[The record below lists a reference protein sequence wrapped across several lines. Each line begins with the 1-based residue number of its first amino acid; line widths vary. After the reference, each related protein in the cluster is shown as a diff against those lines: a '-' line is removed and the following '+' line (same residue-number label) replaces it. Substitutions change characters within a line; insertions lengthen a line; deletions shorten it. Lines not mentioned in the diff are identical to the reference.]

1 MYDFVNE
8 LISLKNMVTV
18 LQTTLDNIGAYIY
31 IKDLEGKYIFV
42 NRLVKELFDS
52 PLEEIIGF
60 DDSKFFSLEIS
71 DDLRVNDR
79 LVMEQGQTIEK
90 EEKNHVIK
98 TGEIKY
104 YWTVK
109 KPRRDENGTITGM
122 YGISTD
128 ITQTKKL
135 ENEVNQKNSELVRY
149 LDIIHSD
156 LNTAKNI
163 QKNLLPKN
171 LDQDKELDISVRY
184 LPLSEVGGDIYD
196 VHRLR
201 NDTIR
206 FFLADATGHG
216 VQAALMTMSIH
227 SEYLSIKDYILPP
240 GRILTILNT
249 RYFRRY
255 SHLNSFFSCFVL
267 DIDLKEGSISYASAG
282 HPDQILYNS
291 DRQIR
296 LKSTGKIIGVLEN
309 VEYGTREENFGH
321 SDRLCLFSDGIYEMI
336 NPDKKE
342 FGEDRFFVLADELKS
357 LPASDFLDNIV
368 RRVFA
373 FLETAPQQDDITLI
387 SVQRK
392 IH

>member
-1 MYDFVNE
+1 MYDFMNE

-31 IKDLEGKYIFV
+31 IKDLKGRYIFV
-42 NRLVKELFDS
+42 NRLVKELFDT

-109 KPRRDENGTITGM
+109 KPLRDENGTITGM

-128 ITQTKKL
+128 ITETKKL
-135 ENEVNQKNSELVRY
+135 EHEVNQKNAELLRY

-156 LNTAKNI
+156 LNTAKSI

-171 LDQDKELDISVRY
+171 LDQDEELDISVRY

-206 FFLADATGHG
+206 IFLADATGHG

-267 DIDLKEGSISYASAG
+267 DIDLKEGVISYSSAG
-282 HPDQILYNS
+282 HPDQILFHS

-309 VEYGTREENFGH
+309 VEYETREEEFDPA
-321 SDRLCLFSDGIYEMI
+321 DRVCLFSDGVHEMI
-336 NPDKKE
+336 NSDSKE
-342 FGEDRFFVLADELKS
+342 FGEDKFFAIADELKT
-357 LPASDFLDNIV
+357 LPPSDFLDNII

-392 IH
+392 TH

>member
-1 MYDFVNE
+1 MYDFMNE

-42 NRLVKELFDS
+42 NRLVKELFDA

-60 DDSKFFSLEIS
+60 DDSKFFSLEKS

-79 LVMEQGQTIEK
+79 LVMDQGQTIEK

-109 KPRRDENGTITGM
+109 KPLRDENGRITGM

-135 ENEVNQKNSELVRY
+135 ENEVNQKNAELLRY
-149 LDIIHSD
+149 LEIIHSD

-171 LDQDKELDISVRY
+171 LDLEAGLDISVRY
-184 LPLSEVGGDIYD
+184 HPLSEVGGDIYD

-206 FFLADATGHG
+206 IFLADATGHG
-216 VQAALMTMSIH
+216 IQAALMTMSIH

-255 SHLNSFFSCFVL
+255 SHLNSFFSCLIL
-267 DIDLKEGSISYASAG
+267 DIDLKEGIISYSSAG

-291 DRQIR
+291 ERQIR

-309 VEYGTREENFGH
+309 VEYGTREENFGN

-336 NPDKKE
+336 NPDGKE
-342 FGEDRFFVLADELKS
+342 FGEDKFFALADELKN
-357 LPASDFLDNIV
+357 LPAPSFLDNII

-373 FLETAPQQDDITLI
+373 FLGIGPQQDDITLI

-392 IH
+392 TY

>member
-1 MYDFVNE
+1 MYDFMNE

-31 IKDLEGKYIFV
+31 IKDLKGRYIFV
-42 NRLVKELFDS
+42 NRLVKELFDT

-109 KPRRDENGTITGM
+109 KPLRDENGTIAGM

-128 ITQTKKL
+128 ITETKKL
-135 ENEVNQKNSELVRY
+135 EHKVNQKNAELLRY

-156 LNTAKNI
+156 LNTAKSI

-171 LDQDKELDISVRY
+171 LDQDEELDISVRY

-206 FFLADATGHG
+206 IFLADATGHG

-267 DIDLKEGSISYASAG
+267 DIDLKEGVISYSSAG
-282 HPDQILYNS
+282 HPDQILFHS

-309 VEYGTREENFGH
+309 VEYETREEEFDPA
-321 SDRLCLFSDGIYEMI
+321 DRVCLFSDGVHEMI
-336 NPDKKE
+336 NSDSKE
-342 FGEDRFFVLADELKS
+342 FGEDKFFAIADELKT
-357 LPASDFLDNIV
+357 LPPSDFLDNII

-392 IH
+392 TH

>member
-1 MYDFVNE
+1 MNE

-42 NRLVKELFDS
+42 NRLVKELFDA

-79 LVMEQGQTIEK
+79 LVMDQGQTIEK

-109 KPRRDENGTITGM
+109 KPRRDENGKITGM

-135 ENEVNQKNSELVRY
+135 ENEVNQKNAELLRY
-149 LDIIHSD
+149 LEIIHSD

-171 LDQDKELDISVRY
+171 LDLEAGLDISVRY
-184 LPLSEVGGDIYD
+184 HPLSEVGGDIYD

-206 FFLADATGHG
+206 IFLADATGHG
-216 VQAALMTMSIH
+216 IQAALMTMSIH

-255 SHLNSFFSCFVL
+255 SHLNSFFSCLIL
-267 DIDLKEGSISYASAG
+267 DIDLKEGIISYSSAG

-291 DRQIR
+291 ERQIR

-309 VEYGTREENFGH
+309 VEYGTREENFGN

-336 NPDKKE
+336 NP
-342 FGEDRFFVLADELKS
+342 
-357 LPASDFLDNIV
+357 
-368 RRVFA
+368 
-373 FLETAPQQDDITLI
+373 
-387 SVQRK
+387 
-392 IH
+392 

>member
-1 MYDFVNE
+1 MYDFMNE

-31 IKDLEGKYIFV
+31 IKDLKGRYIFV
-42 NRLVKELFDS
+42 NRLVKELFDT

-109 KPRRDENGTITGM
+109 KPLRDENGTITGM

-128 ITQTKKL
+128 ITETKKL
-135 ENEVNQKNSELVRY
+135 EHEVNQKNAGLLRY

-156 LNTAKNI
+156 LNTAKSI

-171 LDQDKELDISVRY
+171 LDQDEELDISVRY

-206 FFLADATGHG
+206 IFLADATGHG

-267 DIDLKEGSISYASAG
+267 DIDLKEGVISYSSAG
-282 HPDQILYNS
+282 HPDQILFHS

-309 VEYGTREENFGH
+309 VEYETREEEFDPA
-321 SDRLCLFSDGIYEMI
+321 DRVCLFSDGVHEMI
-336 NPDKKE
+336 NSDSKE
-342 FGEDRFFVLADELKS
+342 FGEDKFFAIADELKT
-357 LPASDFLDNIV
+357 LPPSDFLDNII

-392 IH
+392 TH

>member
-8 LISLKNMVTV
+8 LISLKNMVTF

-109 KPRRDENGTITGM
+109 KPLRDENGTITGM